1 MKSINHKAGEKQDI
15 QTWNQKLSLNY
26 KQGLKSA
33 QAIRN
38 YEIIQHY
45 FQSFGN
51 VLLKNAV

>member
-1 MKSINHKAGEKQDI
+1 MGPKTVIKL
-15 QTWNQKLSLNY
+15 QT
-26 KQGLKSA
+26 GFKSA

-38 YEIIQHY
+38 YESIQHY

>member
-1 MKSINHKAGEKQDI
+1 MKSINHKAGAKQDI

-38 YEIIQHY
+38 YETIQHY